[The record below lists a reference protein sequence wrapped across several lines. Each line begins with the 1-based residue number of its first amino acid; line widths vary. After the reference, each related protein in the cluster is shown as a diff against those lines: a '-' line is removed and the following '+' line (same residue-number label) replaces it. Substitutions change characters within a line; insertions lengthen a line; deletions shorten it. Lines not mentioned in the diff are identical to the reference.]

1 MSTSH
6 HRIKVGLMGFGRIGR
21 NFYRL
26 VAEAGDIEIVAISD
40 LGRPDILNYLLQRD
54 SIHGTFSSEAILE
67 GDVLKLEDGS
77 QAKMISAV
85 EPKDAPWNDFDID
98 VVVDATGKYT
108 ARAQMQQHIDSGAPR
123 VIISNLPS
131 DEIDRVVII
140 GVNDGDI
147 TAEDRLVSAGSST
160 THAAALLL
168 AALSSHFDV
177 ERAMMT
183 SVHAFT
189 SDQPLQDMAGKDF
202 RRSRSAAENIIPN
215 ESPTPQWIG
224 TILPQFADRFEGMTL
239 NVPVADGSYIDLT
252 IRFNRPG
259 TTVEQIN
266 SAMVTE
272 AARIPDILAVTDD
285 PIVSSDIIG
294 NTHSVVFDQQA
305 TMVTQRRMAK
315 IIGWY
320 DNGWGH
326 AARILDT
333 LKAYDR
339 LGAGGAA

>member
-1 MSTSH
+1 MSTLN

-26 VAEAGDIEIVAISD
+26 VAESESVEIVAISD

-54 SIHGTFSSEAILE
+54 SIHGPFTSTAILE
-67 GDVLKLEDGS
+67 GDILKLEDGS
-77 QAKMISAV
+77 QAKMFSAV
-85 EPKDAPWNDFDID
+85 EPKDAPWNTFDVD

-108 ARAQMQQHIDSGAPR
+108 TRDQMQQHLDTGAPR

-131 DEIDRVVII
+131 DDIDRVVII

-147 TAEDRLVSAGSST
+147 AVEDRLISAGSST

-177 ERAMMT
+177 ERVMMT

-189 SDQPLQDMAGKDF
+189 SDQPLHDMAGKDF

-215 ESPTPQWIG
+215 QSPTPKWIG

-239 NVPVADGSYIDLT
+239 NVPVANGSYIDLT
-252 IRFNRPG
+252 IRFDQPG
-259 TTVEQIN
+259 TTTEQIN
-266 SAMVTE
+266 SAMETE
-272 AARIPDILAVTDD
+272 AARIPDILGITAD

-305 TMVTQRRMAK
+305 TMVTKRGMAK

-333 LKAYDR
+333 IIAYER
-339 LGAGGAA
+339 LGEGGGT

>member
-1 MSTSH
+1 
-6 HRIKVGLMGFGRIGR
+6 
-21 NFYRL
+21 
-26 VAEAGDIEIVAISD
+26 
-40 LGRPDILNYLLQRD
+40 
-54 SIHGTFSSEAILE
+54 
-67 GDVLKLEDGS
+67 
-77 QAKMISAV
+77 
-85 EPKDAPWNDFDID
+85 
-98 VVVDATGKYT
+98 
-108 ARAQMQQHIDSGAPR
+108 MQQHIDSGAPR
-123 VIISNLPS
+123 VIISSLPS

-147 TAEDRLVSAGSST
+147 TTEDRLISAGSST

-168 AALSSHFDV
+168 AALSTHFDV

-215 ESPTPQWIG
+215 ESPTPRWIG
-224 TILPQFADRFEGMTL
+224 TILPQFAGRFEGMTL

-252 IRFNRPG
+252 FRFTQPG

-266 SAMVTE
+266 SAMEIE
-272 AARIPDILAVTDD
+272 AARIPDILGVTAD

-294 NTHSVVFDQQA
+294 DTHSVVFDQQA
-305 TMVTQRRMAK
+305 TMVTQRGMAK

-339 LGAGGAA
+339 LEAGGAS